1 MFVRS
6 IIEGAGDWQDADE
19 LDCSSV
25 TFRQFVPTCYRP
37 QTIGFN
43 PSGTRLYI
51 HDNINDKNDQRW
63 DTALRIHI
71 DKGDG
76 GLPLD
81 EWILSAPELVYAG
94 TTEHEPGGMVARP
107 GPVDPASE
115 LPSPEYIAMNY
126 LDRSGNQTQVIGAI
140 MDADLCAAYY
150 APHADGDDP
159 AATSDLWKG
168 CLGTSTF
175 VAGNLHGGGDSWQSP
190 DTLLKSTLGKRH
202 YDIYRHDV
210 TDGTEQLLI
219 ENARGADTGF

>member
-1 MFVRS
+1 
-6 IIEGAGDWQDADE
+6 
-19 LDCSSV
+19 
-25 TFRQFVPTCYRP
+25 
-37 QTIGFN
+37 
-43 PSGTRLYI
+43 
-51 HDNINDKNDQRW
+51 
-63 DTALRIHI
+63 
-71 DKGDG
+71 
-76 GLPLD
+76 
-81 EWILSAPELVYAG
+81 
-94 TTEHEPGGMVARP
+94 
-107 GPVDPASE
+107 
-115 LPSPEYIAMNY
+115 MNY

-150 APHADGDDP
+150 VPHAAGDNP
-159 AATSDLWKG
+159 ATSDLWQG